1 MSLSSIE
8 SIYVTEEC
16 VREWRSGNPA
26 LKVAQAVPMLRFLY
40 ELCWTMVTGE
50 LPFPKCKVALD
61 SVIFSEQASSDKI
74 ASNFADIV
82 TQMAQDVSY
91 AAALLL

>member
-1 MSLSSIE
+1 
-8 SIYVTEEC
+8 
-16 VREWRSGNPA
+16 
-26 LKVAQAVPMLRFLY
+26 MLQLFHFRIIDWFLVLGCY
-40 ELCWTMVTGE
+40 QIRGE

-61 SVIFSEQASSDKI
+61 SVIFIEQASNDEI

-91 AAALLL
+91 AAACSCVIDDC

>member
-1 MSLSSIE
+1 MFWF
-8 SIYVTEEC
+8 YQ
-16 VREWRSGNPA
+16 VR
-26 LKVAQAVPMLRFLY
+26 
-40 ELCWTMVTGE
+40 GE

-61 SVIFSEQASSDKI
+61 SVIFSEQASNDKI